1 MKKILV
7 ICLILFSVFLIYL
20 LNMDKKVYYLALGN
34 SNKNIL
40 YNGMNVYGYSFY
52 VDKYLKKNNKLEKYV
67 YEFSNDDIR
76 ITDLINDIRNNK
88 KVNEVTLKNALI
100 KADLVTLNISINDI
114 YDKLKQ
120 ESVDYSFLY
129 NYIDE
134 LLLDLDDLF
143 KIMREYCK
151 EDIILIGYY
160 NPYKRLKNSDI
171 DDVVDYLN
179 RRYKEIC
186 TKYKVEFIDVSGI
199 DVNNESLASVYES
212 IADKVINRMNK
223 VLFQA

>member
-40 YNGMNVYGYSFY
+40 YNGMNVHGYSFY

-76 ITDLINDIRNNK
+76 ITDLINDLRNNK

-223 VLFQA
+223 VLF